1 MSRRIPE
8 QNPKTKNNGVCV
20 MRATVEYV
28 ERKYDDFNKLIF
40 EGKLKKPPF
49 FLINTL
55 RIAGRF
61 RFKLSTDEKGA
72 AFLEDCFMEISR
84 RLDVPEN
91 ILEDV
96 IIHEMIH
103 QWVMTYK
110 DVYCTHGDAFLE
122 KMRDINTRFN
132 RNVSVKAPVKDYFYT
147 DDLVRMHYGCVYR
160 KPSGGMGIVLFYKST
175 LPDFVG
181 TLCGMADCGMETSLF
196 WSKDPFFNRFKRSHK
211 YKASLLKLG
220 EHIANMH
227 PLSEP
232 CEGRS
237 LPPCLTA
244 VADRGGWFFER

>member
-1 MSRRIPE
+1 
-8 QNPKTKNNGVCV
+8 

-28 ERKYDDFNKLIF
+28 ERKYDEFNELIF

-61 RFKLSTDEKGA
+61 RFKISTDEKGA
-72 AFLEDCFMEISR
+72 AFLEDSFIEISR
-84 RLDVPEN
+84 RLDLPKN
-91 ILEDV
+91 ILEDI

-110 DVYCTHGDAFLE
+110 DVYCTHGDVFQE
-122 KMRDINTRFN
+122 KMREINARFN
-132 RNVSVKAPVKDYFYT
+132 RNVSVKAPIKGYFHT

-160 KPSGGMGIVLFYKST
+160 KPNGGMGITLLYKSA
-175 LPDFVG
+175 LSDFVG
-181 TLCGMADCGMETSLF
+181 TLSRTADCGMETSLF
-196 WSKDPFFNRFKRSHK
+196 WSEDPFFNGFKRSHK
-211 YKASLLKLG
+211 YKGNKASLLKLG

-232 CEGRS
+232 CKGRP
-237 LPPCLTA
+237 LPPCLAA
-244 VADRGGWFFER
+244 VADRGGWFFEG